1 MMKNSHQLF
10 VFVMSLILTF
20 SACDGFTQRSQEFP
34 VDTEIIVNIDGISAT
49 VFDVLLRNSVQTHYL
64 MSYPEPGQ
72 IYFEVI
78 LNIQGLDDPPPA
90 VLKWGTEN
98 LSLNC
103 DGKDAELVFPR
114 REIAD
119 ENVEYKIGE
128 VINFNYIYIYSVSDN
143 TDFKT
148 CKLVF
153 SDGQTIKLAS
163 KIQVSRSIDSII
175 QFEDKG
181 VVLSGEENQAQGD
194 NAVVAGGAQN
204 VASAINTTVSGGM
217 LNVAITS
224 HATVAGGRE
233 NEASN
238 FYASICGGYA
248 NTANA
253 RDTFVG
259 GGSRNTASGSRSS
272 IGGGIQNQA
281 TAPDTAIVG
290 GAYNLATDD
299 YAFVGGGTR
308 NNATGF
314 ASVIAGGLGN
324 VASND
329 QSTISGG
336 LANKVESL
344 YGTVG
349 GGYANQVF
357 GNYGTIPGGFENHVS
372 GDFSFAAG
380 RRAVISAEHSGTF
393 IFADAS
399 EMEFPSTSENE
410 FAVRATGGIRLI
422 TSVNENG
429 ESISGV
435 QLPAGSGSWATL
447 SDQSAKSGFKS
458 INQKEILSLV
468 ANLPISTWYYRS
480 QNESIKHIG
489 PASQDFYAAFGFGED
504 EQTISMVDADG
515 VSFAAIQGLF
525 EIIQEQEERIRDQD
539 NRLMEIETQLED
551 MERLVSTIQKP
562 QPKFLI
568 LLGWGSFVGLIG
580 ICIGMM
586 IQIYLSGLS
595 RRKP

>member
-1 MMKNSHQLF
+1 MKISRQLL

-20 SACDGFTQRSQEFP
+20 SACNHSSQRSQESP
-34 VDTEIIVNIDGISAT
+34 GDTDIRVNKGSISAK
-49 VFDVLLRNSVQTHYL
+49 VLNVLLRNSVQTYYL
-64 MSYPEPGQ
+64 MSYPEPGKTF
-72 IYFEVI
+72 FEVV
-78 LNIQGLDDPPPA
+78 LNIEGLDDSPSA
-90 VLKWGTEN
+90 VLEWGKEN

-119 ENVEYKIGE
+119 ENVQYEVGE

-153 SDGQTIKLAS
+153 SDGQTVKLAS
-163 KIQVSRSIDSII
+163 MIQDKSDFDSII

-181 VVLSGEENQAQGD
+181 VVLSGEENQARGE
-194 NAVVAGGAQN
+194 NAVVAGGSQN
-204 VASAINTTVSGGM
+204 AASAINATVSGGM
-217 LNVAITS
+217 LNAAITS

-238 FYASICGGYA
+238 FFASICGGYA

-253 RDTFVG
+253 RDTFIG
-259 GGSRNTASGSRSS
+259 GGSRNSASGARST

-290 GAYNLATDD
+290 GAYNSAADD

-308 NNATGF
+308 NDATGF
-314 ASVIAGGLGN
+314 ASVITGGAGN
-324 VASND
+324 IAIND
-329 QSTISGG
+329 QSTIAGG
-336 LANKVESL
+336 LANYVDGL
-344 YGTVG
+344 YGTIG
-349 GGYANQVF
+349 GGYANLVS
-357 GNYGTIPGGFENHVS
+357 GNYGTIPGGFENNVS
-372 GDFSFAAG
+372 GEFSFAAG

-399 EMEFPSTSENE
+399 GMEFPSTSENE
-410 FAVRATGGIRLI
+410 FAVRATGGIRFI

-435 QLPAGSGSWATL
+435 HLPAGSGSWATL

-458 INQKEILSLV
+458 VNQNEILSLV
-468 ANLPISTWYYRS
+468 VNLPITTWYYRS
-480 QNESIKHIG
+480 QNESIEHIG
-489 PASQDFYAAFGFGED
+489 PSSQDFYAAFGFGED
-504 EQTISMVDADG
+504 GQTISMVDADG
-515 VSFAAIQGLF
+515 VSFAAIQGLH
-525 EIIQEQEERIRDQD
+525 EIIRDQEKRIQEQD

-551 MERLVSTIQKP
+551 MGRMVSGNQKTR
-562 QPKFLI
+562 PKFLL
-568 LLGWGSFVGLIG
+568 LLGWGSFFGLIG

-586 IQIYLSGLS
+586 IQVYLSGFS
-595 RRKP
+595 RRNP